1 MDSDYKAFVTFAVVC
16 AGLIIVFSAW
26 YIRVLRRQLRQQNQT
41 LNKQTQTNPQTSLYT
56 RARIEAIIADELRRY
71 QRYQRPFSVILLTVA
86 QQKLPERA
94 GKQAGN
100 EVLLSLASLLT
111 VNIRGTDNIGHL
123 NNETFIIVCPET
135 ALAQAQILA
144 ENLQT
149 AVASCKD
156 TQNRGCSSSV
166 GVTEVTSDDN
176 KHTLLLR
183 AERALSQAM
192 AAANGQEDTSSATAL

>member
-1 MDSDYKAFVTFAVVC
+1 MDSDYRAFVTFAVVC
-16 AGLIIVFSAW
+16 TGLIIVFSVW
-26 YIRVLRRQLRQQNQT
+26 YIRVLRGQLKQRNQT
-41 LNKQTQTNPQTSLYT
+41 LNQQAQTNPQTSLYT

-71 QRYQRPFSVILLTVA
+71 QRYQRPFSVILLSVA
-86 QQKLPERA
+86 PQTSPKRASRRA
-94 GKQAGN
+94 GD

-135 ALAQAQILA
+135 TLAQAQILA
-144 ENLQT
+144 DNLQ
-149 AVASCKD
+149 AGVASCRD
-156 TQNRGCSSSV
+156 AQNRVCTSSA

-183 AERALSQAM
+183 AEHALSQTIK
-192 AAANGQEDTSSATAL
+192 AANGQEHNSSPAAL